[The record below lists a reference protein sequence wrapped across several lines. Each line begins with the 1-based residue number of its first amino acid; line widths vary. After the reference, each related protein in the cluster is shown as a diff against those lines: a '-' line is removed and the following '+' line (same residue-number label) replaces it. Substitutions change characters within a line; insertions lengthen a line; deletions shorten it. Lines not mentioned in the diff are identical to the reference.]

1 MEIWSRRLVN
11 PSLFSCRVSKY
22 LVSMTCRFCDH
33 PCQKAG
39 KQKNGAQKFYCTLCR
54 KYQQMAYRNR
64 ACCKGTKPM
73 ISKLVCECV
82 SVRGIARILR
92 ISINTV
98 QADISSTGK
107 AIPKPPIRLHQE
119 NIEID

>member
-1 MEIWSRRLVN
+1 
-11 PSLFSCRVSKY
+11 
-22 LVSMTCRFCDH
+22 MTCKFCDH

-64 ACCKGTKPM
+64 AWCKDTKPM
-73 ISKLVCECV
+73 ISKLVCESV

-98 QADISSTGK
+98 QKEIKMDGQIDCQTTHQVTSGK
-107 AIPKPPIRLHQE
+107 YRSG
-119 NIEID
+119 